1 MDLHRWLD
9 AGLDAITD
17 WQDGCGPVEQHESL
31 QGSDE
36 QMAAVFGEFTGRL
49 RDNYPFF
56 HPAYAGVSLALL
68 HGSQPDVVVVCHQPG
83 RIWVLGNPGFRV
95 PSLKQTMDMN
105 LRAGR
110 LTNPAIRC
118 GGVSLNT
125 AHLSKAD
132 DHAVIAE
139 AEKRL
144 GLPAADPIRGG
155 DAFDRLVDSCLGLP
169 R

>member
-1 MDLHRWLD
+1 
-9 AGLDAITD
+9 
-17 WQDGCGPVEQHESL
+17 
-31 QGSDE
+31 
-36 QMAAVFGEFTGRL
+36 
-49 RDNYPFF
+49 
-56 HPAYAGVSLALL
+56 
-68 HGSQPDVVVVCHQPG
+68 
-83 RIWVLGNPGFRV
+83 VLGNPGFRG

-132 DHAVIAE
+132 ARAVLTE
-139 AEKRL
+139 AEQRL

-155 DAFDRLVDSCLGLP
+155 AAFDRLVDSCLGLP